1 MGGGA
6 IPRTKTI
13 FVQVPRTK
21 ISKGQIGKGSPPR
34 GALEKVRHPQNFE
47 PHFLENLK
55 VIFFQNFT
63 FQRGHQYLSFDTL
76 IQKSIDQFFS

>member
-1 MGGGA
+1 M
-6 IPRTKTI
+6 
-13 FVQVPRTK
+13 TK
-21 ISKGQIGKGSPPR
+21 ISKGQIGEGSPPR

-55 VIFFQNFT
+55 VNFSQNFT